1 MSRMR
6 PLMKRSKIAALG
18 ATIVLPLTSC
28 HVGEAGSTDGTLHF
42 AANDGKGRA
51 VAGVVVAVDYGS
63 RPRPKD
69 QITNESGAFDLAGP
83 EGVWILTLRD
93 GDCYDVPPVQPT
105 EVTARIRR
113 LQTTGVTAVVTPTAC
128 EPGTG
133 LP

>member
-1 MSRMR
+1 MG
-6 PLMKRSKIAALG
+6 PLMKRSMIAALG

-28 HVGEAGSTDGTLHF
+28 HVGEAGSTYGTLHF
-42 AANDGKGRA
+42 AANDGTGRA

-63 RPRPKD
+63 QPRPRD
-69 QITNESGAFDLAGP
+69 QITNESGAFDLSGP
-83 EGVWILTLRD
+83 EGVWTLTLRD
-93 GDCYDVPPVQPT
+93 GGCYNVPALQPT

-113 LQTTGVTAVVTPTAC
+113 LQTTDVTVVVTPVAC